1 VRRAD
6 AAGGRGT
13 LVVFTGDNGGERYS
27 KILPF
32 VGRKWDLLEGGLR
45 VPQITW
51 WPGRIRAGQVTEQV
65 TIGMDLTATCLA
77 AAGVAAHPDHPLDG
91 MDLLPLLAGT
101 APVAERTLF
110 WRMAN
115 RAQRSVRQGDWKYL
129 KVEEQEFL
137 FAIAYDPC
145 ERWNQARKRP
155 GLLAELRTL
164 WEEWDAT
171 MPPVPANLPTS
182 LKNLYEMLW

>member
-1 VRRAD
+1 MRRAD